1 MNKIVWIFLV
11 ACALVIPIDPNLVWA
26 AEEAAPSSGY
36 LAGYDNNVNPMPTSA
51 SWFSTL
57 AYLFSLLAVFVLVL
71 FLSYIAAR
79 FVGGR
84 FSAFTSNGGGRMI
97 SSVALGPKMSV
108 AIVEIAGQMLIL
120 GVTEHNVSLLSEV
133 TDPEEID
140 KLERM
145 SLTKNLSTDVFSEQ
159 FAALS
164 NVLGKLPP
172 MFKKGGGV

>member
-1 MNKIVWIFLV
+1 MNIKHILLATLLLLIGSDIGL
-11 ACALVIPIDPNLVWA
+11 AWA

-36 LAGYDNNVNPMPTSA
+36 LAGYNDVNPMPTTS
-51 SWFSTL
+51 SWLSTL
-57 AYLFSLLAVFVLVL
+57 AYLLSLLAVFAFVLL
-71 FLSYIAAR
+71 LSYVAAR

-120 GVTEHNVSLLSEV
+120 GVTEHNVTLLSEV

-140 KLERM
+140 RLERTA
-145 SLTKNLSTDVFSEQ
+145 LTNNMPQGVFSEQ
-159 FAALS
+159 LSALS
-164 NVLGKLPP
+164 GVLDKLPP
-172 MFKKGGGV
+172 IFKRGGGV